1 MWNNKTVAVIFPVTD
16 VKEQI
21 KNVILEFDS
30 TGFVDEIIV
39 VDYASSEEIDKQIK
53 KTRAQLVTVPSSKYS
68 DLIESGMKSTKAD
81 LMIIAD
87 PDGTF
92 EGRDLVKFLSYSD
105 DFDIVFGS
113 RTHVSLTHK
122 KSGLTFSR
130 RIANALLGKV
140 ISVLF
145 LSPPLTDVSCAFRL
159 INRKA
164 WQKILRQSK
173 LSSSLLIAEW
183 ILIAAKNHMRF
194 IQIPVNFNSKPSKT
208 ITSQQS
214 KPEIVIFLFIVGSWL
229 NNLFVSHHSR

>member
-21 KNVILEFDS
+21 KNVVLEFDS
-30 TGFVDEIIV
+30 SGFVDEIVV
-39 VDYASSEEIDKQIK
+39 VDHNSDAETNNQIK
-53 KTRAQLVTVPSSKYS
+53 KTRAQLVTEPSSKYS
-68 DLIESGMKSTKAD
+68 DLIKSGMKSTQAD

-92 EGRDLVKFLSYSD
+92 EGKDLVKFLSYSD

-113 RTHVSLTHK
+113 RTHVSLAHK
-122 KSGLTFSR
+122 KSGLAFSR
-130 RIANALLGKV
+130 RMADALLGKL
-140 ISVLF
+140 ISILF
-145 LSPPLTDVSCAFRL
+145 LSPPLTDVSCTFRL

-173 LSSSLLIAEW
+173 SSSSLLITEW

-194 IQIPVNFNSKPSKT
+194 IQIPVNFNLKPSKT
-208 ITSQQS
+208 IASQQT
-214 KPEIVIFLFIVGSWL
+214 KPAAVIFFFIVVSWL
-229 NNLFVSHHSR
+229 NNLFNSSHSR